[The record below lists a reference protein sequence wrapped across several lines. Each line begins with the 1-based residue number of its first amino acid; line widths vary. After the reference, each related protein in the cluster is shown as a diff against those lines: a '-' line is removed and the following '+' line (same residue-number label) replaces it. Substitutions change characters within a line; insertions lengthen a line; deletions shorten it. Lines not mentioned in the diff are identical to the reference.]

1 MEEPMTDSRHPSQEP
16 GPLDRL
22 RAALELWGEP
32 PRFEYTP
39 SVQYTKRLPL
49 NTTEKDQPVPLSPTA
64 QAVFDAAWT
73 LPYTLGDIETTRRRQ
88 IAASLRTAA
97 GCLQP
102 DPTQSSPLGALLACQ
117 DQIYAIA
124 DELDGIN
131 D

>member
-1 MEEPMTDSRHPSQEP
+1 MTDSRHPSQEP

-39 SVQYTKRLPL
+39 GLQYTKRLPL
-49 NTTEKDQPVPLSPTA
+49 DPTERNQPVPLSPTA

-73 LPYTLGDIETTRRRQ
+73 LPVTLLDAIGDQEVIRRCQ

-102 DPTQSSPLGALLACQ
+102 DPTQSSPLGTLLACQ

-124 DELDGIN
+124 AELDPIQ
-131 D
+131 

>member
-1 MEEPMTDSRHPSQEP
+1 MTDSRHPSQEP
-16 GPLDRL
+16 GPLYRL

-39 SVQYTKRLPL
+39 SLQYTKRLPL
-49 NTTEKDQPVPLSPTA
+49 DLTEKDQPVPLSPTA

-73 LPYTLGDIETTRRRQ
+73 LPMTLGDIETTRRRQ

-117 DQIYAIA
+117 DQIYDIA
-124 DELDGIN
+124 AELDPIQ
-131 D
+131 

>member
-1 MEEPMTDSRHPSQEP
+1 MTNLS
-16 GPLDRL
+16 
-22 RAALELWGEP
+22 
-32 PRFEYTP
+32 
-39 SVQYTKRLPL
+39 
-49 NTTEKDQPVPLSPTA
+49 PVPPAA

-73 LPYTLGDIETTRRRQ
+73 LPMTLGDIETTRRRQ

-102 DPTQSSPLGALLACQ
+102 DPTQSSPLGTLLAYQ

-124 DELDGIN
+124 DELEEIN

>member
-1 MEEPMTDSRHPSQEP
+1 MTDSRHPSQEP
-16 GPLDRL
+16 GSLDRL

-32 PRFEYTP
+32 PRFEWTHG
-39 SVQYTKRLPL
+39 VEYTKRLPL
-49 NTTEKDQPVPLSPTA
+49 DLTEKDQPVPLSPTA

-73 LPYTLGDIETTRRRQ
+73 LPMTLGDIETTRRRQ

-124 DELDGIN
+124 DELDEIN
-131 D
+131 G

>member
-1 MEEPMTDSRHPSQEP
+1 MTNSRHPRQGP

-22 RAALELWGEP
+22 RAVLELWGEP
-32 PRFEYTP
+32 PRVEYTP
-39 SVQYTKRLPL
+39 SVEYTKRLPL
-49 NTTEKDQPVPLSPTA
+49 DPSERNQPVPLSPTA

-73 LPYTLGDIETTRRRQ
+73 LPVTLGDQEVTRRLQ

-97 GCLQP
+97 KSLQS
-102 DPTQSSPLGALLACQ
+102 DPSSSSPLGTLLACQ

-131 D
+131 G